1 MGFEV
6 PVGQLL
12 AGLEVPV
19 YPSGPRKRG
28 YAVVPPY
35 FLTEAVV
42 RAILSFLGFTLL
54 LTGGVEAQQATRTEP
69 VTGIRDNGT
78 GFHAL
83 VGARV
88 VTAPGQV
95 LDGATI
101 VIRNG
106 LIQGVSRNMQPPAG
120 ARVWDLAGLT
130 IYPGFIDAHAD
141 LGMDAVPEGGD
152 VGPTHWNPQVR
163 AWFSTTMN
171 LQDDADRRA
180 ALRSQ
185 GFGTA
190 LVVPKQ
196 GIFRGTA
203 SVVNLG
209 DTGVRDRVLRPDL
222 AQAMGFQR
230 SFQLGGAYP
239 NSAMG
244 TIALMKQTFMDA
256 DWYMRAWG
264 AYEASGRA
272 FLPPETSEALA
283 ALEDAV
289 QGDQPIVFETG
300 SEEEYLRAHKLAAEY
315 GVDAW
320 YRGSGQEYRILDVL
334 RGRTDP
340 LIIPLSF
347 PDAPNVNDP
356 ESALN
361 ASLADL
367 RDWYLAPTSPAQL
380 AGAGV
385 RFAITSDGLSSLN
398 EFLPN
403 LRIAVARGL
412 STTDALAALTTT
424 PALWLGL
431 ENTHGTIQEGKVAN
445 LVVSEGDL
453 FTEEATVRDVWVH
466 GQVYGVT
473 RSPQID
479 PRGTWRIA
487 SDDEWGFEAA
497 LRLEGPLNSL
507 RGSIDIAGPDGATI
521 NLASAEVVAETGRIE
536 VRFDG
541 EDLGYEGVALLA
553 GSVRGEEFYGWT
565 SLPNG
570 SNPSFRG
577 SRTEAYEGAAR
588 GTVAMNVPEIDLPFI
603 RPMMEFGRSSIPE
616 QPAAVV
622 VRNATVWSQGPL
634 GQMENADLLIQAG
647 KVVAVGPDLDAPRGA
662 MEIDATDKHVTPGL
676 IDPHIHAGVSAVNES
691 GFAIVPEVRMG
702 DVVTHNNI
710 WMYRQLAGGLT
721 TAHIKHGSANP
732 IGGENVFV
740 KLRWG
745 SLPEDLKLEGAP
757 RTVKFAL
764 GENPKRRQGRYPDT
778 RMGTQE
784 IIRDHFLAARDYER
798 EWQRWEA
805 SGEGIPPRR
814 DLRME
819 AILDILNQEL
829 LISSHGYRADEFLA
843 LVRLAEEF
851 GFRVQT
857 LQHGIEAYKI
867 APELAA
873 SGVAAVV
880 WSDWGGFKMEA
891 YDASVYNAR
900 ILIEAGVVTSLHS
913 DNNEISSR
921 MNWEAGKLLRTGL
934 THEQAL
940 STVTNQA
947 AKAVAIDFRVG
958 SLEADKDADF
968 VIWSGNP
975 LSQFTRAEQTWVD
988 GRRYFSLEEDAA
1000 MREQIDRERTQ
1011 LIQAILS
1018 ISGNGNMRDLRGS
1031 N

>member
-1 MGFEV
+1 MGD
-6 PVGQLL
+6 
-12 AGLEVPV
+12 
-19 YPSGPRKRG
+19 
-28 YAVVPPY
+28 
-35 FLTEAVV
+35 VV
-42 RAILSFLGFTLL
+42 RAILSFLGLSLL
-54 LTGGVEAQQATRTEP
+54 LTSGVAAQQATRTQP

-95 LDGATI
+95 LDDATV

-106 LIQGVSRNMQPPAG
+106 LIQSVGRNTEAPAG
-120 ARVWDLAGLT
+120 ARVWDLTGHT

-163 AWFSTTMN
+163 AWFSTTRN
-171 LQDDADRRA
+171 LQDDPERRA

-190 LVVPKQ
+190 LVVPTE

-209 DTGVRDRVLRPDL
+209 DAGVRDRVLRSDL
-222 AQAMGFQR
+222 VQAVGFQR
-230 SFQLGGAYP
+230 SFSLGGAYP
-239 NSAMG
+239 NSSMG
-244 TIALMKQTFMDA
+244 TIALIKQTFMDT

-264 AYEASGRA
+264 AYEDSGRA

-283 ALEDAV
+283 ALADAV
-289 QGDQPIVFETG
+289 QGNQPIVFETG
-300 SEEEYLRAHKLAAEY
+300 SEEEYLRAYKLAAEY

-320 YRGSGQEYRILDVL
+320 YHGSGEEYRIIDVL

-347 PDAPNVNDP
+347 PDAPDVDDP

-380 AGAGV
+380 ADAGI
-385 RFAITSDGLSSLN
+385 RFAITSGGLSSLN

-412 STTDALAALTTT
+412 STSDALAAITTT
-424 PALWLGL
+424 PAALLGL
-431 ENTHGTIQEGKVAN
+431 ENTHGTIEAGRVAN

-453 FTEEATVRDVWVH
+453 FTEEATVRDVWVR
-466 GQVYGVT
+466 GQAYEVT
-473 RSPQID
+473 RPPEID
-479 PRGTWRIA
+479 PRGTWLIT
-487 SDDEWGFEAA
+487 SDDEWGFEAE
-497 LRLEGPLNSL
+497 LRLEGPLNRL
-507 RGSIDIAGPDGATI
+507 RGSIDIAGPDGASI
-521 NLASAEVVAETGRIE
+521 DLASAEVVAETGRIK

-570 SNPSFRG
+570 ANPSFRG
-577 SRTEAYEGAAR
+577 SRTEAFEGATR
-588 GTVAMNVPEIDLPFI
+588 GTVAMNVPEINLPFI
-603 RPMMEFGRSSIPE
+603 RPLMEYGRTAIPE

-634 GQMENADLLIQAG
+634 GRMENADLLIQAG
-647 KVVAVGPDLDAPRGA
+647 KIVAVGPDLDAPRGA
-662 MEIDATDKHVTPGL
+662 MEIDATGKHVTPGL
-676 IDPHIHAGVSAVNES
+676 IDPHIHSGVSSVNES
-691 GFAIVPEVRMG
+691 GFAIVPEVQMG

-740 KLRWG
+740 KMRWG
-745 SLPEDLKLEGAP
+745 SLPDDLKLEGAP

-805 SGEGIPPRR
+805 NGEGIPPRR

-857 LQHGIEAYKI
+857 LQHGVEAYKI

-880 WSDWGGFKMEA
+880 WSDWGGFKLEA
-891 YDASVYNAR
+891 YDATVYNAR

-913 DNNEISSR
+913 DDSEIASR

-934 THEQAL
+934 TPEQAL
-940 STVTNQA
+940 STVTNGS
-947 AKAVAIDFRVG
+947 AKAVAIDARVG
-958 SLEADKDADF
+958 SLEAGKDGDF

-1000 MREQIDRERTQ
+1000 MRVQIDRERTQ

-1018 ISGNGNMRDLRGS
+1018 VGGDEDEAGDRRRRRGGN
-1031 N
+1031 